1 MKLSKNAIIN
11 THDYAETCFNDGQW
25 LGILIGGLVASVT
38 FLIMSV

>member
-1 MKLSKNAIIN
+1 MLSREEDAFK
-11 THDYAETCFNDGQW
+11 DGQW